1 VRLRKALASVNL
13 AGAGQEVPLQRF
25 SVGEMAKSYRQLPST
40 YGYGL
45 PVIYLVWIAVVVG
58 LHPFAAGS
66 ASRNRGGGDG
76 GGRIC
81 RRGGLKGP

>member
-13 AGAGQEVPLQRF
+13 AGAGQEVPLQGF

-58 LHPFAAGS
+58 LYPFCRWFGIKKQ
-66 ASRNRGGGDG
+66 
-76 GGRIC
+76 GGR
-81 RRGGLKGP
+81 GWWWSYL

>member
-13 AGAGQEVPLQRF
+13 AGAGQEVPLQGF

-58 LHPFAAGS
+58 LYPFCRWFGI
-66 ASRNRGGGDG
+66 RKQCGRGWWWSY
-76 GGRIC
+76 
-81 RRGGLKGP
+81 L